1 MVWQLALPMIISN
14 ISTPLL
20 GLVDTAVMG
29 HLPAADYL
37 GGVALGSLIFSF
49 IYWGFGSLRMGTT
62 GLSAQ
67 AFGNKNDVEI
77 QAILIRAAVFAIAI
91 AALIIMLQQL
101 IARLSF
107 QLLDSSAVIESLAQE
122 YFYIRIWTAP
132 ATLMN
137 YVLSGWFLG
146 LQNVRNPLIMVLITN
161 CSNIVLD
168 VYLVVY
174 LNMDIAGV
182 ALATVFAEY
191 TGLLVGLILLRGELR
206 NYQRQWNWS
215 AIFNL
220 NKFKAMFKLNNHI
233 FIRNLTLIFAF
244 AFFTAQGARLGAI
257 ILAANSVL
265 MNFQMFMAYA
275 LDGFAHAA
283 EALVGRAIGAK
294 DKALFRQAVLI
305 TAIWSCCFAVIFS
318 VLYILTGQ
326 QIINLLTDLEQVR
339 QTAYQYLPWLVA
351 LPLVSVSCFVFDGVF
366 IGATWSRQM
375 RDSMIFSLLLVYM
388 PVWYYSQ
395 PLGNHGLWLTMA
407 AFMLARGVSM
417 GMGYLKLKRDVF
429 H

>member
-67 AFGNKNDVEI
+67 AFGNKNNVEI

-91 AALIIMLQQL
+91 AALIILLQQL
-101 IARLSF
+101 IAWLSF

-191 TGLLVGLILLRGELR
+191 TGLLVGLILLRGEMR

-318 VLYILTGQ
+318 VLYLLTGQ
-326 QIINLLTDLEQVR
+326 QMINLLTDLEQVR

-429 H
+429 N

>member
-29 HLPAADYL
+29 HLPTADYL

-67 AFGNKNDVEI
+67 AFGNKNEVEI

-91 AALIIMLQQL
+91 AALIILLQQL
-101 IARLSF
+101 IAWLSF
-107 QLLDSSAVIESLAQE
+107 QLLNSSAVIESLAQA

-146 LQNVRNPLIMVLITN
+146 LQNVRNPLIMVLVTN
-161 CSNIVLD
+161 FSNIVLD

-191 TGLLVGLILLRGELR
+191 IGLLVGLILLRGELK
-206 NYQRQWNWS
+206 NYQRQWHWPV
-215 AIFNL
+215 IFNL
-220 NKFKAMFKLNNHI
+220 DKFKAMFKLNNHI
-233 FIRNLTLIFAF
+233 FIRNLSLIFAF

-257 ILAANSVL
+257 ILAANTVL

-294 DKALFRQAVLI
+294 DKVLFRQVVL
-305 TAIWSCCFAVIFS
+305 TTGIWSCCFAVIFS

-326 QIINLLTDLEQVR
+326 QIINLLTDLQQVR
-339 QTAYQYLPWLVA
+339 QTAYQYLPWLVT
-351 LPLVSVSCFVFDGVF
+351 LPLISVSCFVFDGVY

-375 RDSMIFSLLLVYM
+375 RDSMLFSLLLVYM

-395 PLGNHGLWLTMA
+395 PLGNHGLWLTMT

-417 GMGYLKLKRDVF
+417 GMGYQKLKQEVF
-429 H
+429 N